1 MKVIYCLLII
11 ILASL
16 YKAIDE
22 RPKYCNQW
30 TGIYAPTDPS
40 NCSDLWI
47 NISTFYTDPIIY
59 YKCCYENR
67 QYYLNGKYTNI
78 TQCAPV
84 TREKYDTLIQREKS
98 GIDYLKTNGAVLDK
112 YEFNCSSN
120 YLYLS
125 LLSLIIFLL

>member
-16 YKAIDE
+16 YKAVDDE
-22 RPKYCNQW
+22 TPKYCYQW
-30 TGIYAPTDPS
+30 TDRFAPNET
-40 NCSDLWI
+40 NQCYNLWI
-47 NISTFYTDPIIY
+47 NSSRTPDYY

-67 QYYLNGKYTNI
+67 QYYLKGKYTNI
-78 TQCAPV
+78 TRCIPV

-98 GIDYLKTNGAVLDK
+98 GIDYLKTNGAVIDK
-112 YEFNCSSN
+112 LEFNCSSN
-120 YLYLS
+120 YLYIS